1 MIIVSQDRK
10 RISKNL
16 EIGVYEGDNG
26 KFVVENDLMLLGEYE
41 TEERAKEVLSEI
53 IDFYSRAD
61 IYSSGMSSESRKISI
76 EARKIG
82 VFYMPE
88 K

>member
-26 KFVVENDLMLLGEYE
+26 KFVIENDLMLLGEYE
-41 TEERAKEVLSEI
+41 TEERAKEVLNEI
-53 IDFYSRAD
+53 IVFYSGVD

>member
-26 KFVVENDLMLLGEYE
+26 KFVIENDFMLLGKYE
-41 TEERAKEVLSEI
+41 TEERAKEVLQSFIE
-53 IDFYSRAD
+53 FYSGVD

-76 EARKIG
+76 EARKNG